1 MHVVMAGGTGEEPG
15 CMEKVLQLAN
25 DLTKHA
31 DIQRISRRFTAATTR
46 SRDIPR
52 SLIAP
57 TVTLTLKTHK
67 LAIFNWPRRFH
78 IDCRNLHDELLDR

>member
-46 SRDIPR
+46 SRDISPKPYR
-52 SLIAP
+52 SY
-57 TVTLTLKTHK
+57 
-67 LAIFNWPRRFH
+67 RH
-78 IDCRNLHDELLDR
+78 IDLENSQACNFQLASEVSH